1 MLDWMAD
8 EWERRR
14 TLATARTVADAALM
28 PSCGPVDASDSHAHP
43 AANAN
48 PYPSPWPEPY
58 DPAPDSSPHYHYL
71 TSDPDVERWYHPNR
85 DLQAMANRR
94 EAVGRGQRDVGTM
107 ADVRGD
113 GVSDVLRARG
123 EPVRREAGA
132 KMTPREAADALVRE
146 AQADGEYEPLS
157 RVPGLIDEIRR
168 ERDDLRERL
177 TAIETMHRAWAQLDR
192 NALWFALRHYL
203 ETGDTR

>member
-1 MLDWMAD
+1 MDYEAEKLRAYAMA
-8 EWERRR
+8 R
-14 TLATARTVADAALM
+14 AVADACVLSSGGVSAVAGRGGRGAGGA
-28 PSCGPVDASDSHAHP
+28 PARSDSDGSYQS
-43 AANAN
+43 NS
-48 PYPSPWPEPY
+48 YPSPWPEPY
-58 DPAPDSSPHYHYL
+58 DASGDSDSD
-71 TSDPDVERWYHPNR
+71 TSHANR
-85 DLQAMANRR
+85 DLRAMADRYQT
-94 EAVGRGQRDVGTM
+94 VGRGEPVVGAV